1 MSLPDQILLALN
13 NVARAGT
20 RTVLCV
26 LAICIGIAS
35 ISTIT
40 SLGTTAGDAVQTELN
55 NIGVRGVAVYTKS
68 GEALSEEALQV
79 MAQTKEISAYM
90 PLILTSGSVKLRSHT
105 SAVGILGVD
114 QRLDQ
119 VFQLTVLHGTLPTR
133 GQVAVGE
140 RIAVI
145 DEELA
150 QKAYMRTNVV
160 GKEIWILVNGVTEK
174 LKVCAVIRSQSAG
187 VSALLGGNVPHILY
201 IPYTALNA
209 LSADL
214 KTDKAIVIP
223 DNVDS
228 TLLSEGLIKRLERIS
243 NTTFHYENLDHYLST
258 FSSITNILTALIGG
272 VAAISVIVGGLGVMN
287 TMMAS
292 IDARTREIGIYRA
305 LGAKRRD
312 IIHIFLIESVFL
324 CLIGGLLGIF
334 LNWSLFFVASRVF
347 AVRIKLQTGGI
358 LLSIT
363 MASLCGVCF
372 GWLPA
377 IRAANLD
384 PIQAI
389 RSE

>member
-1 MSLPDQILLALN
+1 MILLDQIRLARN
-13 NVARAGT
+13 NVVRAGM
-20 RTVLCV
+20 RTTLCV

-35 ISTIT
+35 VSTIT
-40 SLGTTAGDAVQTELN
+40 SMGTTAGDAIQNELN
-55 NIGVRGVAVYTKS
+55 NIGVRGVAVYTKT

-90 PLILTSGSVKLRSHT
+90 PLILTSGTVRLRDQA
-105 SAVGILGVD
+105 SAAGILGID
-114 QRLDQ
+114 HRLDQ
-119 VFQLTVLHGTLPTR
+119 VFQLTVLHGALPTR
-133 GQVAVGE
+133 GQVAAGE

-150 QKAYMRTNVV
+150 QKAYKRTNVV
-160 GKEIWILVNGVTEK
+160 GKDLWISVNGVSEK
-174 LKVCAVIRSQSAG
+174 LEVCAVIRSQSAG
-187 VSALLGGNVPHILY
+187 ISALLGGNVPHILY

-214 KTDKAIVIP
+214 KIDKAILIP
-223 DNVDS
+223 ENIDPTV
-228 TLLSEGLIKRLERIS
+228 LSEELIGRLEHIS
-243 NTTFHYENLDHYLST
+243 STDYRYENLDHYLAS
-258 FSSITNILTALIGG
+258 FSSITNILTVLVGG
-272 VAAISVIVGGLGVMN
+272 VAVISVIVGGLGVMN

-312 IIHIFLIESVFL
+312 IIRIFLIESVFL
-324 CLIGGLLGIF
+324 CLIGGILGVL
-334 LNWSLFFVASRVF
+334 LNWSIFIGISALLDIH
-347 AVRIKLQTGGI
+347 IKLQTGGV
-358 LLSIT
+358 LLSIA

>member
-258 FSSITNILTALIGG
+258 FSSITNILTVLIGG

-347 AVRIKLQTGGI
+347 AVRIKLQTGGV
-358 LLSIT
+358 LLSIA